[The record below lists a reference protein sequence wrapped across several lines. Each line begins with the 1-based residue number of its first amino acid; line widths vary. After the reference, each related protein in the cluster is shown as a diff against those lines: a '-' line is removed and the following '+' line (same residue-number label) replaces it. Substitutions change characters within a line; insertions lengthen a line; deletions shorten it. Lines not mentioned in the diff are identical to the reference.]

1 MPYFAAYSQQVREGL
16 QFAYSNSRLQK
27 KSSATPHN
35 GEVVGSESL
44 VPLWRSATAWSTP
57 GWLGGLWGGLLDSG
71 DSAGW
76 LSDPLRPSTSS
87 IRAASLSLLAY
98 LRQPI
103 KVVALIQ
110 DLQTP
115 LRKGTVEPAPQSPG
129 FYNSLFLI
137 QKASWSWHPIID
149 LSPRLFL
156 HGDSIVSP
164 SSHSP
169 RRLDGLS
176 GSTGRLPAGS
186 SHHYSR
192 RYLRFVVGKRTYQF
206 GVLCFGLTPSHQV
219 FMRIMIPISAI
230 LHKYGRLTHSGLF
243 RTRH

>member
-1 MPYFAAYSQQVREGL
+1 MDDPVVSQLQKSFSKACGSVASCLTFKCSLRHPEEETARLWSLLALRLVTCPYLSHILRPPCRRLHLVVHHILALRSREALLDNFLHNLLQRSSPFRLYSGKKGD
-16 QFAYSNSRLQK
+16 SRFQK

-35 GEVVGSESL
+35 GEVVGSKSL

-98 LRQPI
+98 SRQPI

-115 LRKGTVEPAPQSPG
+115 LRKGAVEPAPQSPC

-137 QKASWSWHPIID
+137 QKASGSWHPIID
-149 LSPRLFL
+149 FSP
-156 HGDSIVSP
+156 
-164 SSHSP
+164 
-169 RRLDGLS
+169 
-176 GSTGRLPAGS
+176 
-186 SHHYSR
+186 
-192 RYLRFVVGKRTYQF
+192 
-206 GVLCFGLTPSHQV
+206 
-219 FMRIMIPISAI
+219 
-230 LHKYGRLTHSGLF
+230 
-243 RTRH
+243 